1 MKRDE
6 NTSSLNIHH
15 SAFALIVIGG
25 ALLRPFPIWFGLPYG
40 RARPDE
46 ETSIG
51 LAVAVLGGDPN
62 PHFFH
67 WPSLTFYLFAGL
79 FQIASLI
86 RGLVLD
92 SHLTDTHRLLIA
104 RGCVALVGTA
114 TIAVLFRIGRRI
126 AGDAV
131 RLIAALFLAVS
142 ILHVRESH
150 FAMTDALMT
159 FFAMLSLALLLRAFD
174 RQRQPSLGERTV
186 PASQGV
192 AAAGLAAGLAASTKY
207 TAVALLVPALT
218 AVCLREPPVAPG
230 PPRRGLLLAL
240 AGLFLAAGVALALGG
255 AEPLAAR
262 LHLKDARLLHPEH
275 ALGFVRGVERSLI
288 AGGAALALLTLLA
301 PRVRWAG
308 RVAREDV
315 AIVLIAAA
323 AGFLIGTPYALLD
336 PQAFLSDL
344 AFNHQTRFEYK
355 GLVGASTSYLAYVRL
370 LGDALT
376 GPFLVA
382 AGAGA
387 LVAVGRALA
396 GDAAA
401 AVLFTA
407 LLAPFLLVASSG
419 HQAMRFLA
427 PALPAAAW
435 LAAMG
440 LSALPSTAARR
451 AGAGLVLARAALG
464 SVLVVRLFFV
474 DSRLVA
480 QRWIEANVPAGAT
493 VDLIANNP
501 GYAPSLPPGR
511 NLRIVPTLS
520 REMAPA
526 DRFVEAA
533 ARYPAE
539 ASPWLILT
547 ASYYERFLEHPEQ
560 APERAAFFRDLL
572 EGGGG
577 FDVVARF
584 RQQGWLRPPVEF
596 VDPEIVILRKKQ

>member
-25 ALLRPFPIWFGLPYG
+25 ALLRLVPIWFGLPYG

-131 RLIAALFLAVS
+131 GLIAALFLAVS

-207 TAVALLVPALT
+207 TAVALLA
-218 AVCLREPPVAPG
+218 PVAAAQ
-230 PPRRGLLLAL
+230 LLLLLRSRQRLSRTWIWSGVFA
-240 AGLFLAAGVALALGG
+240 AFFAFGFLATTPFAALDGAKFVQDFQFNLTHLSEGHGVNLGRGWVYHLTRSLPYGVGLPVFIAAIAGIV
-255 AEPLAAR
+255 P
-262 LHLKDARLLHPEH
+262 
-275 ALGFVRGVERSLI
+275 FVRGY
-288 AGGAALALLTLLA
+288 GAHAL
-301 PRVRWAG
+301 
-308 RVAREDV
+308 
-315 AIVLIAAA
+315 
-323 AGFLIGTPYALLD
+323 
-336 PQAFLSDL
+336 
-344 AFNHQTRFEYK
+344 
-355 GLVGASTSYLAYVRL
+355 LVGAFAIATYVS
-370 LGDALT
+370 LGNGYTVFFRYVL
-376 GPFLVA
+376 PLVPIVCLVA
-382 AGAGA
+382 AVGVVHFSRTFGRKAGI
-387 LVAVGRALA
+387 
-396 GDAAA
+396 AA
-401 AVLFTA
+401 AVLAAWGLVNCVWFDV
-407 LLAPFLLVASSG
+407 LLAKKDTRAIAREWLETHTTADQTLYEAENVYAMLDLRGLKVHSWRYDPATDSFVDAGGRTPDWLVLHESALRTHAG
-419 HQAMRFLA
+419 TAA
-427 PALPAAAW
+427 PLRR
-435 LAAMG
+435 LAAEKYDLVQTIAATKG
-440 LSALPSTAARR
+440 ASRSA
-451 AGAGLVLARAALG
+451 VY
-464 SVLVVRLFFV
+464 
-474 DSRLVA
+474 
-480 QRWIEANVPAGAT
+480 
-493 VDLIANNP
+493 DLQ
-501 GYAPSLPPGR
+501 
-511 NLRIVPTLS
+511 
-520 REMAPA
+520 
-526 DRFVEAA
+526 D
-533 ARYPAE
+533 
-539 ASPWLILT
+539 
-547 ASYYERFLEHPEQ
+547 
-560 APERAAFFRDLL
+560 AFFMPVS
-572 EGGGG
+572 G
-577 FDVVARF
+577 FSTVI
-584 RQQGWLRPPVEF
+584 RPGPTVL
-596 VDPEIVILRKKQ
+596 IYRRRS